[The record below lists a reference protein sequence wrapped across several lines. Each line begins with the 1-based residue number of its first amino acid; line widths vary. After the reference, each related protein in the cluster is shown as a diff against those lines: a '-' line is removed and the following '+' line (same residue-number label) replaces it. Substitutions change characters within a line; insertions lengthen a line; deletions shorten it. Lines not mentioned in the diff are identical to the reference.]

1 MYIRSC
7 FMICFRHKMI
17 DVVRTYTYTCLRRP
31 ADNMMN
37 KSNCSRTK
45 STHIQYIER
54 QCRIRIT
61 NTITLYESVLGCRR
75 CSFDNAIFSLI
86 ITLVSW
92 FSILV
97 YFSFPLIGCQYFRIK
112 SMIVN
117 DGDPAWIFFS
127 LVIFLF
133 DIIYVCI

>member
-1 MYIRSC
+1 MIPLIYSFILLSFWSWELCKEISNLLWLYIRSC

-17 DVVRTYTYTCLRRP
+17 DVARIYTYTCLRRP
-31 ADNMMN
+31 TDNMMN

-61 NTITLYESVLGCRR
+61 NTIMLYESVLGCRR

-86 ITLVSW
+86 IMLVSW
-92 FSILV
+92 FLCLSI
-97 YFSFPLIGCQYFRIK
+97 
-112 SMIVN
+112 
-117 DGDPAWIFFS
+117 S
-127 LVIFLF
+127 LFL
-133 DIIYVCI
+133 